1 MSLSFPFT
9 CAHRHKLLTV
19 HYPPLSGLFVYTT
32 LNGMIWAVMVL
43 SRGAYEP
50 KDYHRREYWTWKP
63 AGEKPWIF
71 RVFTKGRF
79 WEDERL
85 QRKKQH
91 LRGRGRGGLSG
102 HNNNEAD
109 ESKEACDAFA
119 MSEVDLDSMRATS
132 FAPSSTTTDQRVS
145 AIASESGGAGPHG
158 LEEMRREGEM
168 HELEVVVVPQ
178 QVRVVGPHQ

>member
-1 MSLSFPFT
+1 MFNRFDSKF
-9 CAHRHKLLTV
+9 
-19 HYPPLSGLFVYTT
+19 SGLFVYTT
-32 LNGMIWAVMVL
+32 LNGMIWAVMFL

-79 WEDERL
+79 WEDELL
-85 QRKKQH
+85 QRKKNH
-91 LRGRGRGGLSG
+91 LRGRLS
-102 HNNNEAD
+102 NNAAD

-119 MSEVDLDSMRATS
+119 MSEVDLDSMRTSRVAMS
-132 FAPSSTTTDQRVS
+132 FAASSTTTDQQRVS
-145 AIASESGGAGPHG
+145 AVASEGSGGSCVGPHG
-158 LEEMRREGEM
+158 MEEMGMGAEM

-178 QVRVVGPHQ
+178 HAHVVGTHG

>member
-1 MSLSFPFT
+1 
-9 CAHRHKLLTV
+9 
-19 HYPPLSGLFVYTT
+19 
-32 LNGMIWAVMVL
+32 MVL

-71 RVFTKGRF
+71 RVFTKSRF

-91 LRGRGRGGLSG
+91 LRGLGRGLAGGNHG
-102 HNNNEAD
+102 HHNDAD

-132 FAPSSTTTDQRVS
+132 FAPSSTATMDRRVS
-145 AIASESGGAGPHG
+145 GIVTEGGAGGPHG
-158 LEEMRREGEM
+158 LEEMGREGEM

-178 QVRVVGPHQ
+178 QARVAGPHE

>member
-1 MSLSFPFT
+1 
-9 CAHRHKLLTV
+9 
-19 HYPPLSGLFVYTT
+19 
-32 LNGMIWAVMVL
+32 MIL

-71 RVFTKGRF
+71 RVFTKTRF

-85 QRKKQH
+85 QRKKHQ
-91 LRGRGRGGLSG
+91 LRGRGQGRGRGRGLSG
-102 HNNNEAD
+102 NTNNEAD

-132 FAPSSTTTDQRVS
+132 FAPSSTATTDRRVS
-145 AIASESGGAGPHG
+145 AIASEGGGVGVGVAGAHG
-158 LEEMRREGEM
+158 LELQEMERGGEM

-178 QVRVVGPHQ
+178 QV

>member
-1 MSLSFPFT
+1 M
-9 CAHRHKLLTV
+9 LTT
-19 HYPPLSGLFVYTT
+19 PRSPSSGLFVYTT
-32 LNGMIWAVMVL
+32 LNGLIWTVMIL

-71 RVFTKGRF
+71 RVFTKTRF

-85 QRKKQH
+85 HRKK
-91 LRGRGRGGLSG
+91 LRGGGGVGGRG
-102 HNNNEAD
+102 EAD

-119 MSEVDLDSMRATS
+119 MSEVDLGSLRATS
-132 FAPSSTTTDQRVS
+132 FAPSSTAPTTSDQRVS
-145 AIASESGGAGPHG
+145 AIASEAGGAGPHG
-158 LEEMRREGEM
+158 LEEMERGGEM

-178 QVRVVGPHQ
+178 QVHVVGTAE

>member
-1 MSLSFPFT
+1 M
-9 CAHRHKLLTV
+9 
-19 HYPPLSGLFVYTT
+19 YTT
-32 LNGMIWAVMVL
+32 LNGMIWAVMFL

-85 QRKKQH
+85 QRKKHH
-91 LRGRGRGGLSG
+91 LRRRLS
-102 HNNNEAD
+102 NNETA
-109 ESKEACDAFA
+109 ESKDACDAFA
-119 MSEVDLDSMRATS
+119 MSEVDLDSMRTSRVATS
-132 FAPSSTTTDQRVS
+132 FAASSTMTGQRVS
-145 AIASESGGAGPHG
+145 AVASEGSAGPGAGPHG
-158 LEEMRREGEM
+158 LEEMERGAES

-178 QVRVVGPHQ
+178 HAHVLSSHE

>member
-1 MSLSFPFT
+1 
-9 CAHRHKLLTV
+9 
-19 HYPPLSGLFVYTT
+19 
-32 LNGMIWAVMVL
+32 MIWAVMVL
-43 SRGAYEP
+43 SRGAIEP
-50 KDYHRREYWTWKP
+50 KDYYRREYWTWKP

-85 QRKKQH
+85 QRKKNQ
-91 LRGRGRGGLSG
+91 LRGRHLHHH
-102 HNNNEAD
+102 HNTNEAD

-132 FAPSSTTTDQRVS
+132 FAPSSTTDQRVS
-145 AIASESGGAGPHG
+145 GIASEGGVAGPHG
-158 LEEMRREGEM
+158 LEEMGRDGEM

-178 QVRVVGPHQ
+178 QARIVGPHE